1 MAAVSKGSASAATGR
16 RAWRGLPMG
25 FVVGRYFVYVI
36 VGLLAIVLWAQLT
49 LKGMLRSGEVY
60 EADYGSEHV
69 EEVLQKLAAQDAFDP
84 SVIPSAYWYLLVD
97 EKGNELAS
105 DLGDEYSI
113 LRSVAESLMGS
124 HAPGWHVEELPRY
137 YDIWGSAVHH
147 YRYARLDNGAI
158 VLLAYQNLPQ
168 YATRELR
175 DSRPNVLV
183 QLGWTCVGA
192 GAALIVGV
200 GAWAA
205 HVISRKLRPAAE
217 AAARIEASDLDSPVG
232 RSNVRQVNDLL
243 AAMERMRAALRETL
257 DARWRA
263 EEERRETVTQLAH
276 ELKTPLTVVSA
287 NAELLARGEATG
299 PDAEAAAAAV
309 ADASRQLDECASRIM
324 SAAFK

>member
-1 MAAVSKGSASAATGR
+1 MAAVNEVTGR
-16 RAWRGLPMG
+16 RGWRGLPMG

-36 VGLLAIVLWAQLT
+36 VGLLVIALWAQLA

-60 EADYGSEHV
+60 AADYGSEHV
-69 EEVLQKLAAQDAFDP
+69 EEVLQRVVAQDEFDP
-84 SVIPSAYWYLLVD
+84 EAIPSAYWYLLVD
-97 EKGNELAS
+97 EKGEELAS

-113 LRSVAESLMGS
+113 LRSVAESLKS
-124 HAPGWHVEELPRY
+124 SDAPGWYVEELPRY

-147 YRYARLDNGAI
+147 YRYARLDNGTI

-263 EEERRETVTQLAH
+263 EEERHETVTQLAH

-309 ADASRQLDECASRIM
+309 VDAARQLDECACRIM
-324 SAAFK
+324 SAAFE

>member
-1 MAAVSKGSASAATGR
+1 MATVNEAAGR

-36 VGLLAIVLWAQLT
+36 VGLLAIALWAQLT

-69 EEVLQKLAAQDAFDP
+69 EEVLQRLAAQDEFDP
-84 SVIPSAYWYLLVD
+84 EAIPSAYWYLLVD
-97 EKGNELAS
+97 EKGNELAT

-113 LRSVAESLMGS
+113 LRSVAESLKGS
-124 HAPGWHVEELPRY
+124 NAPGWYVEELPRY
-137 YDIWGSAVHH
+137 YDIWGNAVHH
-147 YRYARLDNGAI
+147 YRYARLDNDTI

-183 QLGWTCVGA
+183 QLGWGCVGA

-217 AAARIEASDLDSPVG
+217 AAARIEASDLDSPVC

-309 ADASRQLDECASRIM
+309 ADAARELDECASRIM
-324 SAAFK
+324 SAAFE

>member
-84 SVIPSAYWYLLVD
+84 SIIPSAYWYLLVD

-113 LRSVAESLMGS
+113 LRSVAESLKGS
-124 HAPGWHVEELPRY
+124 HAPGWYVEELPRY

-147 YRYARLDNGAI
+147 YRYARLDNGTI

-309 ADASRQLDECASRIM
+309 ADAARQLDECASRIM

>member
-1 MAAVSKGSASAATGR
+1 MAAVNETAGR

-36 VGLLAIVLWAQLT
+36 VGLLAIVLWAQLA
-49 LKGMLRSGEVY
+49 LKGMLQSGEVY
-60 EADYGSEHV
+60 PADYGSEHV
-69 EEVLQKLAAQDAFDP
+69 EEVRQKLAAQDAFDP

-113 LRSVAESLMGS
+113 LRSVAESLKGS

-147 YRYARLDNGAI
+147 YRYARLDNGTI

-183 QLGWTCVGA
+183 QLGWTCAGA

-309 ADASRQLDECASRIM
+309 ADAARELDECASRIM
-324 SAAFK
+324 SAAFE

>member
-36 VGLLAIVLWAQLT
+36 VGLLVIVLWAQLT
-49 LKGMLRSGEVY
+49 LKGMLRSGEAY

-113 LRSVAESLMGS
+113 LRSVAESLKGS

-147 YRYARLDNGAI
+147 YRYARLDNGTI

-183 QLGWTCVGA
+183 QLGWTCAGA

-309 ADASRQLDECASRIM
+309 ADAARQLDECASRIM

>member
-16 RAWRGLPMG
+16 RGWRGLPMG

-36 VGLLAIVLWAQLT
+36 VGLLVIALWAQLT

-69 EEVLQKLAAQDAFDP
+69 EEVLQRLASQDEFD
-84 SVIPSAYWYLLVD
+84 SEAIPSAYWYLLVD
-97 EKGNELAS
+97 EKGEELAS

-113 LRSVAESLMGS
+113 LRSVAESLKGTTTF
-124 HAPGWHVEELPRY
+124 PDWYVEELPRY

-147 YRYARLDNGAI
+147 YRYARLDNGTI

-192 GAALIVGV
+192 GAAGGRWRGRLG
-200 GAWAA
+200 GARDLAQAPAGDGGGGA
-205 HVISRKLRPAAE
+205 HRGLRP
-217 AAARIEASDLDSPVG
+217 RLPG
-232 RSNVRQVNDLL
+232 GPLQ
-243 AAMERMRAALRETL
+243 RA
-257 DARWRA
+257 
-263 EEERRETVTQLAH
+263 
-276 ELKTPLTVVSA
+276 P
-287 NAELLARGEATG
+287 GE
-299 PDAEAAAAAV
+299 
-309 ADASRQLDECASRIM
+309 
-324 SAAFK
+324 